1 MLHFLEEGYPI
12 IRTLARRDG
21 CVFLLLF
28 HERDHWQEEEED
40 LEVNVYTYRGL
51 AFYMTNCECP
61 MNKTSILQRFYVS
74 LPCDPVNDAH
84 SKASAFAFVSKAI
97 WSRSPAI
104 RQRRRSIIRSVF
116 GKRLPKDSHVP
127 IVST

>member
-12 IRTLARRDG
+12 IRTRARRDG

-51 AFYMTNCECP
+51 AFYLHD
-61 MNKTSILQRFYVS
+61 KL
-74 LPCDPVNDAH
+74 
-84 SKASAFAFVSKAI
+84 
-97 WSRSPAI
+97 
-104 RQRRRSIIRSVF
+104 
-116 GKRLPKDSHVP
+116 
-127 IVST
+127 